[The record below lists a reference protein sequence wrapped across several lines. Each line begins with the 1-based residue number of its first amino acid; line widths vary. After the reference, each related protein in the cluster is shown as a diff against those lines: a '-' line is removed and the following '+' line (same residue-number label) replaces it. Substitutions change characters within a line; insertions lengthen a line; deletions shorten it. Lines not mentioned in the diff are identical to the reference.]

1 MELTR
6 DNLAMVTR
14 IARGNTSL
22 RTFAKFIGSN
32 APTLQ
37 RVEAGEV
44 PSVATFARIC
54 LKVGLPVHWESFIV
68 DEPAEVESR
77 WIQRKT

>member
-6 DNLAMVTR
+6 DNLAIVTR
-14 IARGNTSL
+14 VARGNTSL
-22 RTFAKFIGSN
+22 RAFAKVIGSN

-54 LKVGLPVHWESFIV
+54 LKVGLPVNWESFVI
-68 DEPAEVESR
+68 DEAADPEPN
-77 WIQRKT
+77 